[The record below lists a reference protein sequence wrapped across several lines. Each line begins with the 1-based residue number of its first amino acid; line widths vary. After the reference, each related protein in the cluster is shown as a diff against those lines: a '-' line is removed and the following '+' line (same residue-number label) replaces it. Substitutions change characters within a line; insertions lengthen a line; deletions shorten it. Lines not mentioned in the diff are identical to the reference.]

1 MIKYNLRLFISAF
14 SLRIISFFF
23 QATLPLILIDFDI
36 ASARSYWYFILV
48 LWIFGLLG
56 ALYSKFLEKKGV
68 IFASFL
74 IMAIM
79 ALLLS
84 SNIKILL
91 LISVYII
98 FMMVSAFSAGS
109 GASSYT
115 DEHKGVSIYS
125 AGLAFGLTA
134 AILAQLL
141 FFNLKN
147 LIALSLIVLLL
158 VLLTAIFYPYKG
170 HREDNGW
177 NVQEIK
183 RLLSSKALINN
194 IIGAVSGSMAWPFA
208 VTFLGIY
215 AYKFLDFSLTMVS
228 IAFLISVVTSAIVRL
243 ILYMLHEPPGSI
255 VQKISVML
263 YGFSILIGV
272 VFRQPAIFLISMF
285 TLGVAHGIYSPLILY
300 GFLKNSSDRLIGY
313 LVYNASSGASE
324 IISSVLG
331 GILISQLNYP
341 VGISTFAIFFI
352 LLNIAVFS
360 FGRSKGRVF

>member
-1 MIKYNLRLFISAF
+1 M
-14 SLRIISFFF
+14 SFFF
-23 QATLPLILIDFDI
+23 QATLPLILIDYNI

-48 LWIFGLLG
+48 LWIFGLFG
-56 ALYSKFLEKKGV
+56 ALFSKFLEKKG
-68 IFASFL
+68 IALFTFL
-74 IMAIM
+74 IMIIM
-79 ALLLS
+79 ALLLA

-109 GASSYT
+109 GASSYVN
-115 DEHKGVSIYS
+115 EHRGVSIYS

-147 LIALSLIVLLL
+147 LIALSLIVFLL
-158 VLLTAIFYPYKG
+158 VLLTAIFYPYKEHG
-170 HREDNGW
+170 EDNGW
-177 NVQEIK
+177 NIQEIK
-183 RLLSSKALINN
+183 RLLTSKNLINN

-215 AYKFLDFSLTMVS
+215 AYKFLNFSLTMVS

-243 ILYMLHEPPGSI
+243 ILYRLHEPPGSI

-272 VFRQPAIFLISMF
+272 ICRQPAIFLISMF
-285 TLGVAHGIYSPLILY
+285 GLGMAHGIYSPLILY
-300 GFLKNSSDRLIGY
+300 GFLKNSNDKLLGY

-331 GILISQLNYP
+331 GILISQLNYQL
-341 VGISTFAIFFI
+341 GILTFAIFFI
-352 LLNIAVFS
+352 LLNLVVFS
-360 FGRSKGRVF
+360 FERLKGIAF